1 MTPKTLALTLAG
13 VLFVTPLWAQNNAA
27 LATSTPTESRAPS
40 ADAPYL
46 ALQQQWEQAKY
57 NTPEAER
64 EKALEALSNKAKA
77 VMAEHP
83 KDAST
88 LIWSAIVL
96 SSYAGEKGGL
106 GALSLVK
113 EAKVLLEQAIEVD
126 PNALNGSAYTSLGSL
141 YYQVPGWP
149 VGFGDSDTARE
160 MLDKALATAPDSI
173 DANYFYGDFLL
184 SEEDYA
190 GAIEKFEKA
199 LQAAPRPGRELA
211 DSGRRQEIE
220 MALAKARA
228 EL

>member
-1 MTPKTLALTLAG
+1 MTMKLALSLSGLLLTAQ
-13 VLFVTPLWAQNNAA
+13 VWAQDVATAPASEAA
-27 LATSTPTESRAPS
+27 SSPVAV
-40 ADAPYL
+40 ADAPYV
-46 ALQQQWEQAKY
+46 ALQRQWEQAKY

-64 EKALEALSNKAKA
+64 EKALEALSNQAKA
-77 VMAEHP
+77 VLADHP
-83 KDAST
+83 KDAPT

-149 VGFGDSDTARE
+149 VGFGDSDVARE

-211 DSGRRQEIE
+211 DSGRRQEVE
-220 MALAKARA
+220 AGLAKARA

>member
-1 MTPKTLALTLAG
+1 MTMKLALSLSGLLLTAH
-13 VLFVTPLWAQNNAA
+13 VWAQDVATAPASEAA
-27 LATSTPTESRAPS
+27 SSTVAV
-40 ADAPYL
+40 ADAPYV
-46 ALQQQWEQAKY
+46 ALQRQWEQAKY

-64 EKALEALSNKAKA
+64 EKALEALSNQAKA
-77 VMAEHP
+77 VLADHP
-83 KDAST
+83 KDAPT

-184 SEEDYA
+184 SEDDYA

-211 DSGRRQEIE
+211 DSGRRQEVE
-220 MALAKARA
+220 AGLAKARA

>member
-1 MTPKTLALTLAG
+1 MTMKLILGLSG
-13 VLFVTPLWAQNNAA
+13 LLFTAHVCAQDVATAPASEAA
-27 LATSTPTESRAPS
+27 SSPVAVAE
-40 ADAPYL
+40 APYV
-46 ALQQQWEQAKY
+46 ALQRQWEQAKY

-64 EKALEALSNKAKA
+64 EKALEALSNQAKA
-77 VMAEHP
+77 VLADHP
-83 KDAST
+83 KDAPT

-113 EAKVLLEQAIEVD
+113 EAKGLLEQAIEVD
-126 PNALNGSAYTSLGSL
+126 PNALDGSAYTSLGSL

-149 VGFGDSDTARE
+149 VGFGDSDVARE

-211 DSGRRQEIE
+211 DSGRRQEVE
-220 MALAKARA
+220 AGLAKARA